1 MPNNAA
7 KLLVALPL
15 PLPLALPPPL
25 PLPATV
31 VVAPTVP
38 PSLPRPLPLALA
50 ALALVLEGSK
60 IVLVDKLIVKQ
71 RIKDLNMQKKYL
83 WTSITHFDVCDALGS
98 VLPSPG
104 PFCEDE
110 SFLF

>member
-15 PLPLALPPPL
+15 DIPPLL
-25 PLPATV
+25 PLPGPV

-38 PSLPRPLPLALA
+38 SPLPRPLPLSLA
-50 ALALVLEGSK
+50 ALALALALEGSK

-104 PFCEDE
+104 LFCEDE

>member
-1 MPNNAA
+1 MHFT
-7 KLLVALPL
+7 LPL
-15 PLPLALPPPL
+15 PS
-25 PLPATV
+25 TV